1 MFNQYA
7 QWEAEQQFET
17 WTAAEWQQHQ
27 WEEQQQQASP
37 PVQQQQGQ
45 QVEQE
50 QQQGQQVEQQH
61 HFQFFSASNPTV
73 GWPSSSIMTVLA
85 SASTS
90 ISSSSSASSSAPQIV
105 AKASE
110 SGSVL
115 NGALDDYAVLDSA
128 CSHRPVFKARA
139 LFDRAPVVDSSVQM
153 IDSNGNTTTAAGIGS
168 ATLRLNTVNPA
179 GTVAINFGEA
189 VYNPECPVNLLSVA
203 NIILD
208 REGKVRDN
216 EVNFKK
222 RLLILNGSDPA
233 TRKTV
238 PIEYKY
244 GLFVVRLA
252 MLVAAVDN
260 KQE

>member
-7 QWEAEQQFET
+7 QWEAEQQLET
-17 WTAAEWQQHQ
+17 WTAAEWQHHQ

-37 PVQQQQGQ
+37 PVQQQLQ
-45 QVEQE
+45 QQQE
-50 QQQGQQVEQQH
+50 QQQEQQEVKH
-61 HFQFFSASNPTV
+61 EFSFFTASNPTV

-128 CSHRPVFKARA
+128 CSHRPVFKAVA

-179 GTVAINFGEA
+179 GTVAIHFGEA

-203 NIILD
+203 NIIMD
-208 REGKVRDN
+208 RGGKVRDN

>member
-7 QWEAEQQFET
+7 QWEAEQQHET

-37 PVQQQQGQ
+37 PVQQKVQ
-45 QVEQE
+45 QE
-50 QQQGQQVEQQH
+50 QQQEQQVEQQH
-61 HFQFFSASNPTV
+61 HFQFFAASNPTV

-128 CSHRPVFKARA
+128 CSHRPVFKALA

-189 VYNPECPVNLLSVA
+189 VYNPECPVSLLSVA
-203 NIILD
+203 NIILG
-208 REGKVRDN
+208 REGKARDN
-216 EVNFKK
+216 EVNLKK

>member
-1 MFNQYA
+1 
-7 QWEAEQQFET
+7 
-17 WTAAEWQQHQ
+17 
-27 WEEQQQQASP
+27 
-37 PVQQQQGQ
+37 
-45 QVEQE
+45 
-50 QQQGQQVEQQH
+50 
-61 HFQFFSASNPTV
+61 
-73 GWPSSSIMTVLA
+73 
-85 SASTS
+85 
-90 ISSSSSASSSAPQIV
+90 
-105 AKASE
+105 
-110 SGSVL
+110 
-115 NGALDDYAVLDSA
+115 
-128 CSHRPVFKARA
+128 
-139 LFDRAPVVDSSVQM
+139 M

-179 GTVAINFGEA
+179 GTVAIHFGEA

-203 NIILD
+203 NIIMD
-208 REGKVRDN
+208 RGGKVRDN